1 MDEDG
6 GVAVSEPLKVALT
19 RSDTVRRLRPIEYYQ
34 LDNGTV
40 VRVESYNP
48 FPFEIRLAG
57 NVSSEALNGSLI
69 VYRVYFAS
77 SLGEVVRIAMGL
89 GVETSNYQY
98 NEATSTY
105 IFNDVNVVFEYTVTT
120 EFFRLAYRSPQEFN
134 PDEFMANRVMPLVA
148 PLLSLA
154 CRA

>member
-1 MDEDG
+1 LDEDS

-40 VRVESYNP
+40 VRVELYNP
-48 FPFEIRLAG
+48 FPFEIKLAG

-77 SLGEVVRIAMGL
+77 SPGEVVRVAMGL

-105 IFNDVNVVFEYTVTT
+105 IFNDGNVVFEYTVTT
-120 EFFRLAYRSPQEFN
+120 GFFRLA
-134 PDEFMANRVMPLVA
+134 
-148 PLLSLA
+148 
-154 CRA
+154 